1 VRVRKCGRGHKKENQ
16 FVILSKAKDVPIA
29 PKEPKYGA
37 IINNRL
43 AMLSYLSTR
52 LQYQH
57 KSLIEIIDGL
67 SDEMIRRQVIPG
79 KWSIFENIVH
89 LQTYQHVF
97 CDRIKKMREENNPSF
112 PRYTA
117 DADPVFLDNC
127 GKTIREIMGD
137 MIMFRKEMATGRLVI
152 HEDDLERTGTHPVFG
167 TMNISQWLNFFLLHE
182 AHHLF
187 TIFKLAG
194 ELKKK

>member
-1 VRVRKCGRGHKKENQ
+1 M
-16 FVILSKAKDVPIA
+16 S
-29 PKEPKYGA
+29 
-37 IINNRL
+37 
-43 AMLSYLSTR
+43 STLSTR

-57 KSLIEIIDGL
+57 KALVDMIDGL

-97 CDRIKKMREENNPSF
+97 CSRMKKILEENNPSF
-112 PRYTA
+112 PRYSA
-117 DADPVFLDNC
+117 DADPEFLDNC

-137 MIMFRKEMATGRLVI
+137 MITIRKEMSTGRLSLK
-152 HEDDLERTGTHPVFG
+152 ESDLDRTGTHPVFG
-167 TMNISQWLNFFLLHE
+167 SMTIAQWLNFFLLHE

-187 TIFKLAG
+187 TIFKLAA
-194 ELKKK
+194 ELKKG